1 MEEHV
6 NSKVQLIKPYI
17 AYCQYTISLTLKTK
31 GSVVNKQTT
40 KIFLSTV
47 DLLRQQFQKVVG
59 GSIMVM
65 QIKVNLVD
73 GEKQVFTHDE

>member
-17 AYCQYTISLTLKTK
+17 AYCQYPISLTLKNK
-31 GSVVNKQTT
+31 GSVVKNQTT
-40 KIFLSTV
+40 KLFLSIV
-47 DLLRQQFQKVVG
+47 GLLRQHFQKVVG

-65 QIKVNLVD
+65 QIKVNSVG
-73 GEKQVFTHDE
+73 GEKQVFIHDE